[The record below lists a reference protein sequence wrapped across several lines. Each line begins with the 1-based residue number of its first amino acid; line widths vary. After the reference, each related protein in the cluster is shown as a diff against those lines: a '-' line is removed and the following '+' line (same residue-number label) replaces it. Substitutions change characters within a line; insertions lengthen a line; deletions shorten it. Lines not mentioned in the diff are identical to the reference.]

1 MLLVLHLGKCYLFYR
16 MGNVICFKAG
26 EMLFI
31 LQLGKCYLFHSWGNV
46 IGFTAGEMLFFCSW
60 GNTFPIGQSY
70 NSRPIQRNSYH
81 TSPKQVTSNGA
92 QWCFGAKRSVLGG
105 TMSWGHLP
113 VQRNSSHN
121 TMMFN
126 NPGVIEV

>member
-1 MLLVLHLGKCYLFYR
+1 MLFVLQLRICYL
-16 MGNVICFKAG
+16 
-26 EMLFI
+26 
-31 LQLGKCYLFHSWGNV
+31 
-46 IGFTAGEMLFFCSW
+46 FCSW
-60 GNTFPIGQSY
+60 GNTFPIGPSY

-126 NPGVIEV
+126 NPGVIEVWHFNSLHAG